1 MEAGLDLYAEMA
13 MAFRA
18 LLAAVLGAL
27 IGWERHFRNPV
38 DSEIRTFA
46 AVSLGACTFGLISV
60 HSAGGNFDPTHISA
74 QVVTGMGFIGAGIIL
89 KESGRIRGLAT
100 AASLWATA
108 SVGLALAHG
117 YFGIALVNTTVI
129 FLVRHVPDWRRMD
142 STYRSGAAER
152 DAAPP
157 SAGG

>member
-27 IGWERHFRNPV
+27 IGWERKFRNPI

-46 AVSLGACTFGLISV
+46 AVSLGACVFGLISV
-60 HSAGGNFDPTHISA
+60 HSAGTNFDPTHVSA
-74 QVVTGMGFIGAGIIL
+74 QVVTGIGFIGAGIIL

-100 AASLWATA
+100 AATLWATA

-117 YFGIALVNTTVI
+117 LFGIALVNTAAI
-129 FLVRHVPDWRRMD
+129 FLVRHIPDLRRID
-142 STYRSGAAER
+142 STYQTAAAASGGTR
-152 DAAPP
+152 PDD
-157 SAGG
+157 GD